1 MRLAYL
7 GRLSRMEPLANPA
20 RAGSAKEAHMRTRR
34 ITASILLV
42 LSLTVVPALT
52 PVAIASGTPEPIGQV
67 MGTLDVHQLPGG
79 TFDVENRVFQYR
91 DFHVAGSG
99 HQFSDPRL
107 SGYLISDWNWDV
119 QSSGGRPI
127 PAWGHIEIA
136 TPDGSW
142 AGDFTG
148 IRRSD
153 YEPVAIR
160 ALLFGTEAY
169 EGLCATLDISGDGI
183 AEASTWFVDGIVHP
197 VAMSG

>member
-1 MRLAYL
+1 
-7 GRLSRMEPLANPA
+7 
-20 RAGSAKEAHMRTRR
+20 MRTRR
-34 ITASILLV
+34 ITASVLLI
-42 LSLTVVPALT
+42 LSLMVAPALA
-52 PVAIASGTPEPIGQV
+52 PSAIASDTPEPIGHV

-79 TFDVENRVFQYR
+79 TFAVEDRVFQYR

-99 HQFSDPRL
+99 HLFSDPRL

-119 QSSGGRPI
+119 QASGDRPI

-142 AGDFTG
+142 EGDFTG

-153 YEPVAIR
+153 YEPVDIR

-169 EGLCATLDISGDGI
+169 EGLCATLDISGVGI